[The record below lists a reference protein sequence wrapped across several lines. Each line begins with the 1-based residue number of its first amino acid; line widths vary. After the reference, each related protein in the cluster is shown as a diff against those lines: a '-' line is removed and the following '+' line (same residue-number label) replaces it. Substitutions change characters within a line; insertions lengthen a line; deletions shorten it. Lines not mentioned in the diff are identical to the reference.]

1 MDSGTHW
8 LNRGSTGGDET
19 DNQSGEG
26 NDNDG
31 LPRYEEN
38 DTTGTD
44 GGANDQTGDNTASEC
59 QNNNGIPTTNGT
71 LDFVANP
78 GISGLDSSLAQG
90 YVLFS
95 AFLNGA
101 NLATTGQQAQ
111 TGDSSPFFDAVYD
124 LIFPVIPDNSTLDV
138 AFQDFSDFVD
148 QTRGVPEC

>member
-1 MDSGTHW
+1 MDNGTHW
-8 LNRGSTGGDET
+8 LNGGSTGGDET
-19 DNQSGEG
+19 DNQTGEG

-31 LPRYEEN
+31 FPRYEES
-38 DTTGTD
+38 
-44 GGANDQTGDNTASEC
+44 GDNTASEC
-59 QNNNGIPTTNGT
+59 QNNNVVPTTNGT